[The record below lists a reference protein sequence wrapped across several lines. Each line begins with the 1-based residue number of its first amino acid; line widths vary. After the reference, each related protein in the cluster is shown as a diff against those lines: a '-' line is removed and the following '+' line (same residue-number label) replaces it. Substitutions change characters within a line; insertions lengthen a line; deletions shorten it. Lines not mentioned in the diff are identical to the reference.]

1 MVSELFQKLDLLILL
16 IISVSFDPYKSEN
29 SVKEGE
35 KIQKFGY
42 IENKKSLLDEKKA
55 LFIIFEMLSF
65 GKI

>member
-29 SVKEGE
+29 SVKEGK

-42 IENKKSLLDEKKA
+42 IENKKSLLDEKRHC
-55 LFIIFEMLSF
+55 S
-65 GKI
+65 

>member
-42 IENKKSLLDEKKA
+42 IENKKSLLDEKRHC
-55 LFIIFEMLSF
+55 S
-65 GKI
+65 